1 MSKPLDD
8 DRPQKVASYIIQEP
22 LRSPAP
28 FRLMHLASASRR
40 SGSLY
45 HLSVTDQ
52 RSQCELRLGDI

>member
-8 DRPQKVASYIIQEP
+8 HRPQKVASDIESSDLCAP
-22 LRSPAP
+22 LTP
-28 FRLMHLASASRR
+28 FRLMHLASAPRR

-52 RSQCELRLGDI
+52 QPAIRIALR